1 MAGLNQCNF
10 IGNLGSEIT
19 LRYTQSGQAVGNVN
33 MAVTEKYK
41 DQEKTEWVKLVFW
54 GKSAE
59 VVEKYAGKGSSLFVS
74 GRMQTRSWEKDSQTH
89 YTTEVVVSSF
99 QFLGGGQHG
108 QGNQNQT
115 PNQGQNRNQGGYQQH
130 GTPQSQPQQ
139 PGPEQG
145 YFSEDIPF

>member
-19 LRYTQSGQAVGNVN
+19 LRYTQGGQAVGNVN

-59 VVEKYAGKGSSLFVS
+59 IVEKYAGKGSSLFVS

-89 YTTEVVVSSF
+89 YTTEIVVSNF

-108 QGNQNQT
+108 QGNQNQS
-115 PNQGQNRNQGGYQQH
+115 QNRSQGGYQQQSR
-130 GTPQSQPQQ
+130 PQSQPR
-139 PGPEQG
+139 PPREDRG
-145 YFSEDIPF
+145 YDPNDDIPF